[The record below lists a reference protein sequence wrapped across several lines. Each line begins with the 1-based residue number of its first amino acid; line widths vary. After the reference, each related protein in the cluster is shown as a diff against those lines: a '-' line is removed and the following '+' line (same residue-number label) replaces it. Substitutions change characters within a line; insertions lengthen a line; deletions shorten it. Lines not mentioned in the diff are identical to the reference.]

1 KMVATAT
8 RWPFLIESIQVN
20 RFLERCGMDNAEVT
34 IKQVADECGVSKSTA
49 VRKFK
54 ELNLPV
60 ITRGGKG
67 TVYLGPESA
76 SALAHALVK
85 GRAPEVSAERASEII
100 DIADTISTE
109 ANAIPDATDAVID
122 SVARDA
128 ILEMYRDQ
136 IRSLSRTNDLFRDQI
151 NQLNNVI
158 EAMRSQNEAT
168 IALLTDQIDRLNE
181 QVASIQKEKDHLRD
195 ELSMSRALEGFH
207 FPWQRDRIMS
217 HYLLPASKHMAT
229 DEPSYEEP

>member
-1 KMVATAT
+1 M
-8 RWPFLIESIQVN
+8 E
-20 RFLERCGMDNAEVT
+20 NAEVT

-67 TVYLGPESA
+67 TVYLGPEAA

-100 DIADTISTE
+100 DIADLVSNE
-109 ANAIPDATDAVID
+109 PEPAAEATDAVIE
-122 SVARDA
+122 SSARDA

-158 EAMRSQNEAT
+158 EAMRTQNEAT
-168 IALLTDQIDRLNE
+168 IALLTDQIDRLNV
-181 QVASIQKEKDHLRD
+181 QITSIQKEKDQLRD

-207 FPWQRDRIMS
+207 FPWQRDRIVS
-217 HYLLPASKHMAT
+217 HYLLPASKHMAS

>member
-1 KMVATAT
+1 M
-8 RWPFLIESIQVN
+8 E
-20 RFLERCGMDNAEVT
+20 NAEVT

-67 TVYLGPESA
+67 TVYLGPEAA

-100 DIADTISTE
+100 DIADLVSNDPE
-109 ANAIPDATDAVID
+109 PAAEATDAVIE
-122 SVARDA
+122 SSARDA

-158 EAMRSQNEAT
+158 EAMRTQNEAT
-168 IALLTDQIDRLNE
+168 IALLTDQIDRLNV
-181 QVASIQKEKDHLRD
+181 QIASIQKEKDQLRD

-207 FPWQRDRIMS
+207 FPWQRDRIVS
-217 HYLLPASKHMAT
+217 HYLLPASKHMAS

>member
-1 KMVATAT
+1 M
-8 RWPFLIESIQVN
+8 E
-20 RFLERCGMDNAEVT
+20 NAEVT

-67 TVYLGPESA
+67 TVYLGPEAA

-85 GRAPEVSAERASEII
+85 GRAPEISSERASEII
-100 DIADTISTE
+100 DLSDVVVNEEEQAS
-109 ANAIPDATDAVID
+109 DATDAVIA
-122 SVARDA
+122 SPARDA
-128 ILEMYRDQ
+128 ILEMYKDQ

-158 EAMRSQNEAT
+158 EAMRTQNEST
-168 IALLTDQIDRLNE
+168 IALLRDQIDRLNE
-181 QVASIQKEKDHLRD
+181 QVASIQKEKDQLRD

-207 FPWQRDRIMS
+207 FPWQRDRIVS
-217 HYLLPASKHMAT
+217 RYLLPASKHMAT
-229 DEPSYEEP
+229 DAPSYEEP